1 MSTPIAPRAAGG
13 RSLRGHRRALQLPRL
28 PTRGGP
34 RPRTELSAIPRASI
48 ARIFVIRDENTNRRC
63 NDPPVR
69 ARTSRAGFA
78 AVGVLI
84 AATVFFAFTARGAR
98 GTYGLVVLDR
108 VPSEGRWNADSA
120 PRRQRTTDVN
130 SRQLVP
136 VLPPNAMDKDRKFRI
151 VARGKLLRGQRLR
164 SGRPRP
170 VSSRCITTTGAK
182 ILTIWR
188 ACGRTVA
195 WGIRPDRSVLAT

>member
-63 NDPPVR
+63 DDPPVR

-84 AATVFFAFTARGAR
+84 AATVFFAFTARAR
-98 GTYGLVVLDR
+98 GEHTGWWFWTGYLPKADGTRTVLHGDNAPPTSIRVSWSPCYHRMRWIKIENSGSWLGGNFYAANGCDQDVLDQFPAA
-108 VPSEGRWNADSA
+108 V
-120 PRRQRTTDVN
+120 
-130 SRQLVP
+130 
-136 VLPPNAMDKDRKFRI
+136 
-151 VARGKLLRGQRLR
+151 
-164 SGRPRP
+164 
-170 VSSRCITTTGAK
+170 
-182 ILTIWR
+182 
-188 ACGRTVA
+188 
-195 WGIRPDRSVLAT
+195 